1 MWHRWG
7 YVLDVEIDWRSWTF
21 GPAVDNDGWLWFHL
35 GPLVAYVSP
44 ASDWDDEQFPQDSR
58 YV

>member
-44 ASDWDDEQFPQDSR
+44 ASD
-58 YV
+58 